1 LKTPSSTKKKPAT
14 KSKTSVAQSQ
24 PEKNR
29 LTPIR
34 ESMQHMRG
42 YPNTLVIY
50 KTNASRYYWVR
61 FYFQNKYRTKTTKTE
76 NTKLAKDFAIQFYK
90 DTLLSSAQGLSFNKN
105 KSFALVATHFF
116 ESSKDN
122 SNESVFKNDFNRYK
136 QHLLPEF
143 KQQEI
148 DTITNSQISQL
159 VIRLQKSGLQPAT
172 VKHHLVVL
180 RKIMKYAIAN
190 DLMKNLPLF
199 PRISGN
205 LQTAVK
211 RDYFTQ
217 KEYDTLI
224 KTTERLAQQEVTV
237 RGTPIT
243 LEMKF
248 LIQFMVNSFIRP
260 SDLRVLKHK
269 HVQKRHDKDSEWLEL
284 IHPATKTNANPVQ
297 AMPASVH
304 IYDRLLAFRKE
315 RKEKVRLED
324 WVFFPQFANRNTA
337 MGMVSRLFR
346 RIVDESHIEEKT
358 DKNLSL
364 YSLRHTAIMFR
375 LIIGGV
381 DTLPLARN
389 ARTSQAMIDKFYAA
403 HLTTEQVRKQLHA
416 FPEAEEKARLT
427 SAKKAAKK
435 SSATPKKSSLPLK
448 KKFPKGR
455 KIDKFKSNVN

>member
-1 LKTPSSTKKKPAT
+1 MPSPSTPSKHPLKPPSPSPQKKPTT
-14 KSKTSVAQSQ
+14 KSKTPVDLSAT
-24 PEKNR
+24 EKNR
-29 LTPIR
+29 LTPIK

-42 YPNTLVIY
+42 YPSTLVIY
-50 KTNASRYYWVR
+50 KTNASRYYWTR
-61 FYFQNKYRTKTTKTE
+61 FYFNGKYRIKTTKCE
-76 NTKLAKDFAIQFYK
+76 SAKLAKDFAIEFYK
-90 DTLLSSAQGLSFNKN
+90 DTLLSSAQEKTFDKS
-105 KSFALVATHFF
+105 KSFAVVAAHFF
-116 ESSKDN
+116 ESCKDN
-122 SNESVFKNDFNRYK
+122 ANESVYKNDFNRYK

-148 DTITNSQISQL
+148 DTITNAQISQL
-159 VIRLQKSGLQPAT
+159 VIRLQKTGLQPAT
-172 VKHHLVVL
+172 IKHHLVVL
-180 RKIMKYAIAN
+180 RKIMKHAIAN
-190 DLMKNLPLF
+190 DLMQNLPVF
-199 PRISGN
+199 PRISGS

-217 KEYDTLI
+217 KEYETLI
-224 KTTERLAQQEVTV
+224 KTTERLAKREVAV

-269 HVQKRHDKDSEWLEL
+269 HIQRRHDKDSEWLEL

-304 IYDRLLAFRKE
+304 IYDRLLDFRKQ

-324 WVFFPQFANRNTA
+324 WVFFPQFTNRNTA

-346 RIVDESHIEEKT
+346 RIVDESLIEEST

-403 HLTTEQVRKQLHA
+403 HLTTDQVRKQLHA
-416 FPEAEEKARLT
+416 FPTIA
-427 SAKKAAKK
+427 
-435 SSATPKKSSLPLK
+435 
-448 KKFPKGR
+448 
-455 KIDKFKSNVN
+455 